1 MLSGILKLTLF
12 INILFLFV
20 AIIRQAAATD
30 IAPTSAIHDNL
41 ATFKGDVFYFS
52 VNNKHTGAGRIKR
65 SMSSTVDQPPLI
77 DSSRFHSSS
86 RVRHLRKNMRSKDLK
101 NSPSLFRSTGISPK
115 RLRMHQR
122 IRPGIDYRL
131 KRFRML
137 DPDEFKE
144 MLNTM
149 GQQMP
154 HEQSKGF
161 NNLDTIGGMQ
171 VENYWTRK

>member
-1 MLSGILKLTLF
+1 
-12 INILFLFV
+12 
-20 AIIRQAAATD
+20 
-30 IAPTSAIHDNL
+30 
-41 ATFKGDVFYFS
+41 
-52 VNNKHTGAGRIKR
+52 RIGPE
-65 SMSSTVDQPPLI
+65 V
-77 DSSRFHSSS
+77 
-86 RVRHLRKNMRSKDLK
+86 
-101 NSPSLFRSTGISPK
+101 
-115 RLRMHQR
+115 
-122 IRPGIDYRL
+122 DYRL